1 MGFAPKDNIDRLLL
15 NKYQK
20 GQVDNVELSKNMTVP
35 AKEVLNAMNDFA
47 DVQRTMLFV
56 QAKLNDVCSEL
67 NSKSARYK
75 SYSLKRR
82 RA

>member
-20 GQVDNVELSKNMTVP
+20 AQVDNVELSKNMTIP
-35 AKEVLNAMNDFA
+35 AKEVLNAMSDYA

-56 QAKLNDVCSEL
+56 QSKLNDVCSEL
-67 NSKSARYK
+67 NSKAARYR

>member
-1 MGFAPKDNIDRLLL
+1 MGFGPKDNIDRLLL

-20 GQVDNVELSKNMTVP
+20 AQVDNHELSKNMTVP
-35 AKEVLNAMNDFA
+35 AKEVLSAMNDFA

-56 QAKLNDVCSEL
+56 QTHLNSVCSEL
-67 NSKSARYK
+67 NSKAAHYK
-75 SYSLKRR
+75 SYTLRRR

>member
-1 MGFAPKDNIDRLLL
+1 MGFATKDNIDRLLL

-20 GQVDNVELSKNMTVP
+20 AQVVNVGLSKNMTVP
-35 AKEVLNAMNDFA
+35 ATEVLNAMNDFA

-56 QAKLNDVCSEL
+56 QAKLNDFCSEL